1 MNRVLAA
8 WKAVGQESLNLP
20 NFITLVRILLIPVFV
35 MLFFTPT
42 PDRSLSAAV
51 VFVVAAITDLLDGYI
66 ARRTGQVTKLGKLL
80 DPIADKLLVL
90 VTFVPLYGIGLLPLW
105 LVILVL
111 GREIVITVFRRFAL
125 SRGQV
130 IAASGW
136 GKSKALV
143 QNWFIGSVLVWR
155 INLAYAERG
164 AAGAAWEHWEGYTLA
179 VIAVGM
185 WFVIVLTILSLID
198 YLVGYRHLWARPAA

>member
-1 MNRVLAA
+1 MNTPNKITVGRIVATPFIAGLIYQPGLGARWATFVL
-8 WKAVGQESLNLP
+8 
-20 NFITLVRILLIPVFV
+20 FV
-35 MLFFTPT
+35 A
-42 PDRSLSAAV
+42 AAV
-51 VFVVAAITDLLDGYI
+51 SDVVDGNLARDKDEIT
-66 ARRTGQVTKLGKLL
+66 RFGQLL

-125 SRGQV
+125 ARGQL

-136 GKSKALV
+136 GKSKAVV

-155 INLAYAERG
+155 IDLAYAERG
-164 AAGAAWEHWEGYTLA
+164 ASGPAWEHWQGYTLA
-179 VIAVGM
+179 VIEVGM

-198 YLVGYRHLWARPAA
+198 YLVDYRHLWSKPAG

>member
-1 MNRVLAA
+1 MNTPNKITVGRIVATPFIAWVIYQPGLTARWAA
-8 WKAVGQESLNLP
+8 
-20 NFITLVRILLIPVFV
+20 FLL
-35 MLFFTPT
+35 
-42 PDRSLSAAV
+42 
-51 VFVVAAITDLLDGYI
+51 FVVAAVSDVVDGNLARDKDEIT
-66 ARRTGQVTKLGKLL
+66 RFGQLL

-111 GREIVITVFRRFAL
+111 GREILITVFRRFAL
-125 SRGQV
+125 SRGQL

-164 AAGAAWEHWEGYTLA
+164 AGGTAWNHWEGYTMA
-179 VIAVGM
+179 VIEVGM
-185 WFVIVLTILSLID
+185 WFVVVLTILSLVD
-198 YLVGYRHLWARPAA
+198 YLVGYRHLWSREVE

>member
-1 MNRVLAA
+1 MNTPNKITVGRIVTTPFMAWLIYQPGLAVRWTTFVL
-8 WKAVGQESLNLP
+8 
-20 NFITLVRILLIPVFV
+20 F
-35 MLFFTPT
+35 
-42 PDRSLSAAV
+42 
-51 VFVVAAITDLLDGYI
+51 VAAAISDVIDGNLARDKDEIT
-66 ARRTGQVTKLGKLL
+66 RFGQLL

-125 SRGQV
+125 ARGQV
-130 IAASGW
+130 ISASGW

-155 INLAYAERG
+155 INLAYEERG
-164 AAGAAWEHWEGYTLA
+164 AAGPAWDHWQGYTVA
-179 VIAVGM
+179 VIEVGM
-185 WFVIVLTILSLID
+185 WFVVVLTILSLID
-198 YLVGYRHLWARPAA
+198 YLVGYRHLWSRPAE

>member
-1 MNRVLAA
+1 VNTPN
-8 WKAVGQESLNLP
+8 KITVGRIVATP
-20 NFITLVRILLIPVFV
+20 FIALLIYQTGLTARWGTF
-35 MLFFTPT
+35 L
-42 PDRSLSAAV
+42 L
-51 VFVVAAITDLLDGYI
+51 FVVAAVSDVIDGNLARDKDEIT
-66 ARRTGQVTKLGKLL
+66 RFGQLL

-111 GREIVITVFRRFAL
+111 GREIVMTVFRRFAL
-125 SRGQV
+125 ARGQV

-155 INLAYAERG
+155 INLAYGERG
-164 AAGAAWEHWEGYTLA
+164 ASGPAWEHWQGYTLT
-179 VIAVGM
+179 VIEVGM

-198 YLVGYRHLWARPAA
+198 YLVGYRHLWSRRAA

>member
-1 MNRVLAA
+1 MTPFLA
-8 WKAVGQESLNLP
+8 WLILVEGLP
-20 NFITLVRILLIPVFV
+20 ARWAALL
-35 MLFFTPT
+35 L
-42 PDRSLSAAV
+42 
-51 VFVVAAITDLLDGYI
+51 FVVAAVSDVVDGKLARNNDEIT
-66 ARRTGQVTKLGKLL
+66 RFGQLL

-125 SRGQV
+125 ARGQL

-164 AAGAAWEHWEGYTLA
+164 VSGAAWEQWQGYTLA
-179 VIAVGM
+179 VIEVGM

-198 YLVGYRHLWARPAA
+198 YLVAHRHLWARREA

>member
-1 MNRVLAA
+1 MNTPNKITVGRIVATPFIAWVIYQPGLTARWAA
-8 WKAVGQESLNLP
+8 
-20 NFITLVRILLIPVFV
+20 FLL
-35 MLFFTPT
+35 
-42 PDRSLSAAV
+42 
-51 VFVVAAITDLLDGYI
+51 FVVAAVSDVVDGNLARDKDEIT
-66 ARRTGQVTKLGKLL
+66 RFGQLL

-111 GREIVITVFRRFAL
+111 GREILITVFRRFAL
-125 SRGQV
+125 SRGQL

-164 AAGAAWEHWEGYTLA
+164 ASGTAWNHWEGYTMA
-179 VIAVGM
+179 VIEVGM
-185 WFVIVLTILSLID
+185 WFVVVLTILSLVD
-198 YLVGYRHLWARPAA
+198 YLVGYRHLWSREVE

>member
-1 MNRVLAA
+1 VNTPN
-8 WKAVGQESLNLP
+8 KITVGRIVATP
-20 NFITLVRILLIPVFV
+20 FIALLIYQAGLTAHWATFLLFV
-35 MLFFTPT
+35 A
-42 PDRSLSAAV
+42 AAV
-51 VFVVAAITDLLDGYI
+51 SDVVDGNLARDKDEIT
-66 ARRTGQVTKLGKLL
+66 RFGQLL

-125 SRGQV
+125 ARGQV

-155 INLAYAERG
+155 INLAYGERG
-164 AAGAAWEHWEGYTLA
+164 TSGRAWEHWQGYTLT
-179 VIAVGM
+179 VIEVGM

-198 YLVGYRHLWARPAA
+198 YLVGYRHLWSRRAA

>member
-1 MNRVLAA
+1 MNTPNKITVGRIVATPFIAA
-8 WKAVGQESLNLP
+8 
-20 NFITLVRILLIPVFV
+20 LIYQPGLIARWCTFALFV
-35 MLFFTPT
+35 A
-42 PDRSLSAAV
+42 AAV
-51 VFVVAAITDLLDGYI
+51 SDVIDGNLARDKDEIT
-66 ARRTGQVTKLGKLL
+66 RFGQLL

-125 SRGQV
+125 ARGQL

-136 GKSKALV
+136 GKSKAVV

-155 INLAYAERG
+155 INMEYDQQG
-164 AAGAAWEHWEGYTLA
+164 ASGAAWEHWQSYTLA
-179 VIAVGM
+179 VIEVGM

-198 YLVGYRHLWARPAA
+198 YLVDYRHLWSRRPA

>member
-1 MNRVLAA
+1 MNTPNKITVGRIVATPFIAWLIYQPGLAVRWTTFVL
-8 WKAVGQESLNLP
+8 
-20 NFITLVRILLIPVFV
+20 
-35 MLFFTPT
+35 
-42 PDRSLSAAV
+42 
-51 VFVVAAITDLLDGYI
+51 FVVAAISDVIDGNL
-66 ARRTGQVTKLGKLL
+66 ARDKDEITRFGQLL

-125 SRGQV
+125 ARGQV

-155 INLAYAERG
+155 INLAYEERG
-164 AAGAAWEHWEGYTLA
+164 AAGTAWEHWQGYTLA
-179 VIAVGM
+179 VIEVGM

-198 YLVGYRHLWARPAA
+198 YLVGYRHLWSRPAE

>member
-1 MNRVLAA
+1 MNTPNKITVGRIAA
-8 WKAVGQESLNLP
+8 TPVIAALIYQPGLY
-20 NFITLVRILLIPVFV
+20 VRWATFLLF
-35 MLFFTPT
+35 
-42 PDRSLSAAV
+42 
-51 VFVVAAITDLLDGYI
+51 VAAAISDVIDGNLARDKDEIT
-66 ARRTGQVTKLGKLL
+66 RFGQLL

-164 AAGAAWEHWEGYTLA
+164 ASGAAWEHWQGYTLA
-179 VIAVGM
+179 VIEVGM

-198 YLVGYRHLWARPAA
+198 YLVGYRHLWSRPAA

>member
-1 MNRVLAA
+1 VIDGNLARD
-8 WKAVGQESLNLP
+8 KDEITRFGQ
-20 NFITLVRILLIPVFV
+20 
-35 MLFFTPT
+35 
-42 PDRSLSAAV
+42 
-51 VFVVAAITDLLDGYI
+51 
-66 ARRTGQVTKLGKLL
+66 LL

-111 GREIVITVFRRFAL
+111 GREILITVFRRFAL

-155 INLAYAERG
+155 INQAYAEQG
-164 AAGAAWEHWEGYTLA
+164 AAGRAWEHWEGYTLS

-198 YLVGYRHLWARPAA
+198 YLVGYRHIWSRTAA

>member
-1 MNRVLAA
+1 MNTPN
-8 WKAVGQESLNLP
+8 KITVGRIVATP
-20 NFITLVRILLIPVFV
+20 FIALLIYQAGLTAHWATFLLFV
-35 MLFFTPT
+35 A
-42 PDRSLSAAV
+42 AAV
-51 VFVVAAITDLLDGYI
+51 SDVVDGNLARDKDEIT
-66 ARRTGQVTKLGKLL
+66 RFGQLL

-125 SRGQV
+125 ARGQV

-155 INLAYAERG
+155 INLAYGERG
-164 AAGAAWEHWEGYTLA
+164 TSGRAWEHWQGYTLT
-179 VIAVGM
+179 VIEVGM

-198 YLVGYRHLWARPAA
+198 YLVGYRHLWSRRAA

>member
-1 MNRVLAA
+1 MNTPNKITVGRIVATPFIAALIYQPGLIARWSTFVL
-8 WKAVGQESLNLP
+8 
-20 NFITLVRILLIPVFV
+20 FV
-35 MLFFTPT
+35 A
-42 PDRSLSAAV
+42 AAV
-51 VFVVAAITDLLDGYI
+51 SDVIDGNLARDKDEIT
-66 ARRTGQVTKLGKLL
+66 RFGQLL

-125 SRGQV
+125 ARGQV

-136 GKSKALV
+136 GKSKAVV

-155 INLAYAERG
+155 INMEYEQQG
-164 AAGAAWEHWEGYTLA
+164 ASGAAWEHWQAYTLA
-179 VIAVGM
+179 VIEVGM

-198 YLVGYRHLWARPAA
+198 YLVDYRHLWSRRPA